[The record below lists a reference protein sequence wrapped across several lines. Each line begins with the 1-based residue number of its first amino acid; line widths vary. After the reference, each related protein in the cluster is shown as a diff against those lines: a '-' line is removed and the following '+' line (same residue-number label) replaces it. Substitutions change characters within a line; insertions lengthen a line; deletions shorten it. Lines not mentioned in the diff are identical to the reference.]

1 MILSPAA
8 PTISSP
14 TPPPETDSLVSKPES
29 PSELVSARL
38 PQPRRKRPP
47 KRLRPAPRSQLTV
60 ALILTWADEHH
71 DRTGSWPRR
80 DTGPIHA
87 NRRETWETIQWALR
101 KGIRGLPGGTTLAK
115 VLAEHRGVR
124 NVGDLPRLRIQQ
136 VLAWADAWHARSG
149 QWPRARSGQ
158 EVPEAP
164 GERWSRIDQAL
175 RFGLRALP
183 GGDSLARLLARERGA
198 RNIQVRPRLTEKQIL
213 LWCKAHHRRT
223 GAWPTYSSGAVVD
236 APGESW
242 YAIKIALRK
251 GGRGLPGGSSLAR
264 LLGERLGVRN
274 KTSVPR
280 LTVGQILKW
289 ADAHKR
295 RTGRWPGVSSGRLAD
310 APEETWLAIDTALR
324 DGGRG
329 LPRGDS
335 LARLLAR
342 RRGARNNAALPPLTE
357 SMILWWADK
366 HHQRRRSWPK
376 QNSGRVVGAP
386 GETWCAIQDALRV
399 GRRGL
404 AGGDSIVRLLARHGR
419 DW

>member
-1 MILSPAA
+1 
-8 PTISSP
+8 
-14 TPPPETDSLVSKPES
+14 VSKPE
-29 PSELVSARL
+29 PAADFPFAEVPL
-38 PQPRRKRPP
+38 PRRKRRP
-47 KRLRPAPRSQLTV
+47 KRLRAAPPPQLTI
-60 ALILTWADEHH
+60 AQILAWADDHH
-71 DRTGSWPRR
+71 DRTGRWPGK

-87 NRRETWETIQWALR
+87 NRSETWETIQWALR
-101 KGIRGLPGGTTLAK
+101 KGIRGLPGGSTLAK

-124 NVGDLPRLRIQQ
+124 NVGDLPRLTIRQ

-164 GERWSRIDQAL
+164 GERWNRIDHAL
-175 RFGLRALP
+175 RFGLRGLP
-183 GGDSLARLLARERGA
+183 GGDSLARLLARKRGA
-198 RNIQVRPRLTEKQIL
+198 RNTQDRPRLTEKQIL
-213 LWCKAHHRRT
+213 RWCKAHHRRT
-223 GAWPTYSSGAVVD
+223 GVWPTYSSGAVAD

-251 GGRGLPGGSSLAR
+251 GGRGLRGGSSLAR

-274 KTSVPR
+274 KTSIPR
-280 LTVGQILKW
+280 LTVGQILNW
-289 ADAHKR
+289 AGAHKR
-295 RTGRWPGVSSGRLAD
+295 RTGQWPGVSSGQLAD

-329 LPRGDS
+329 LPGADS

-357 SMILWWADK
+357 SMILRWADK
-366 HHQRRRSWPK
+366 HHQRARSWPK
-376 QNSGRVVGAP
+376 QSSGPVVEAP
-386 GETWCAIQDALRV
+386 AETWSAIQDALRV